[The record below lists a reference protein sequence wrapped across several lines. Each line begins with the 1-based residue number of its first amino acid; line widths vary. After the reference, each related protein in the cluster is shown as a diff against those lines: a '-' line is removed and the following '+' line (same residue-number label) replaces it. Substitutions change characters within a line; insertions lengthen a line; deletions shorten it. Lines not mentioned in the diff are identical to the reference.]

1 MKKDFTQKKCQEEK
15 VVVPSKRTIDYLKQ
29 FARSY
34 YVENALPNK
43 LNGFCLN

>member
-1 MKKDFTQKKCQEEK
+1 MKKDFTQKKCQRVK
-15 VVVPSKRTIDYLKQ
+15 VVAPSKRSIDYLKQ

-34 YVENALPNK
+34 YVENVLPNK